1 MIEINE
7 TKIKSIFRKIR
18 IDREKGIEEL
28 YTKYNNLVYKI
39 AFSILK
45 NKEDAEDVTQT
56 VFIKIHKLDEEKL
69 PSNKELSWLYTV
81 TKNEAITLIRK
92 RNNDIDL
99 DSIYEIEDKNNEV
112 ENIIDKEQFNKM
124 VGKLKNQE
132 KEIVN
137 LKILTGLSFEEIS
150 KLVNEPI
157 STVKWRYYKSISTLK
172 IALSNFA
179 MFIITA
185 IIGVKTFVT
194 TQKQEQTAETEH
206 EIATTDAITKNEE
219 DTTRFEEE
227 MNSTISQDTAKH
239 NNTTQTETVTVIK
252 QPEQLNNNYL
262 GISIIALSLIFL
274 LIAIIFFIKYQLK
287 VARKMSK

>member
-1 MIEINE
+1 MAEMDK
-7 TKIKSIFRKIR
+7 TKIKSIFRKIKTN
-18 IDREKGIEEL
+18 REKGIEEL
-28 YTKYNNLVYKI
+28 YTKYNNLIYKI

-69 PSNKELSWLYTV
+69 PTNKEFSWLYTV

-112 ENIIDKEQFNKM
+112 ENIIDKEQFNKII
-124 VGKLKNQE
+124 GKLKNQE

-137 LKILTGLSFEEIS
+137 LKILAGLSFEEIG

-157 STVKWRYYKSISTLK
+157 STVKWRYYKSMSTLK
-172 IALSNFA
+172 IALGNFA

-185 IIGVKTFVT
+185 IIGVKTFVN
-194 TQKQEQTAETEH
+194 TQKQEQTAEAEQKMT
-206 EIATTDAITKNEE
+206 TTDTIVKNEE
-219 DTTRFEEE
+219 NSTIFEEE
-227 MNSTISQDTAKH
+227 INSTISQDTAKH
-239 NNTTQTETVTVIK
+239 DNTTQTETVTVVK
-252 QPEQLNNNYL
+252 QPEQPNNNYL
-262 GISIIALSLIFL
+262 EISIIALSLIFL
-274 LIAIIFFIKYQLK
+274 LTAIIFFIKYQLK

>member
-1 MIEINE
+1 MAEMDK
-7 TKIKSIFRKIR
+7 TKIKSIFRKIKTN
-18 IDREKGIEEL
+18 REKGIEEL

-69 PSNKELSWLYTV
+69 PANKEFSWLYTV

-112 ENIIDKEQFNKM
+112 ENIIDKEQFNKII
-124 VGKLKNQE
+124 GKLKNQE

-157 STVKWRYYKSISTLK
+157 STVKWRYYKSMSTLK
-172 IALSNFA
+172 IALGNFA

-185 IIGVKTFVT
+185 IIGVKTVVT
-194 TQKQEQTAETEH
+194 TQKQEQTAEAEQEMT
-206 EIATTDAITKNEE
+206 TTDTIVKNEE
-219 DTTRFEEE
+219 
-227 MNSTISQDTAKH
+227 NSTIFEEKINSTMSQDTAKH
-239 NNTTQTETVTVIK
+239 DNTTQTETVTVIK
-252 QPEQLNNNYL
+252 QPEQQNNNYW
-262 GISIIALSLIFL
+262 GITIIGLSLIFL
-274 LIAIIFFIKYQLK
+274 LMAIIFFIKYQLK

>member
-1 MIEINE
+1 MVEIDE
-7 TKIKSIFRKIR
+7 KKIKSIFQKIKTN
-18 IDREKGIEEL
+18 REKGIEEL

-112 ENIIDKEQFNKM
+112 ENIIDKEQFNKII
-124 VGKLKNQE
+124 GKLKNQE

-137 LKILTGLSFEEIS
+137 LKILAGLSFEEIG

-172 IALSNFA
+172 MALGNFA

-206 EIATTDAITKNEE
+206 EIATTDATTKNEE

-262 GISIIALSLIFL
+262 GISIIALSLIFF

-287 VARKMSK
+287 VVRKMSK